1 MTAVRTSRAELGIL
15 LVGDVMLGR
24 GIDQILPHPGAP
36 DLREQVVHDAREYVA
51 LAEAVN
57 GPVPCPVDP
66 AYPWGDALGVLDDL
80 TPDVRI
86 LNLETGITR
95 SDDFAPGKAVH
106 YRMSPDNVACL
117 TAARPDVCVLANNHV
132 LDFGTRG
139 LADTLA
145 ALDDAGLSRAGAA
158 ATADEAAA
166 GAVIGS
172 GEHRVV
178 VVAVGTESSGVP
190 PGWAATEGRGG
201 VAFLPEL
208 SVRAADTVLARVQAE
223 RRPDDVTVV
232 SVHAGSNWG
241 YPVPRGYRRFAH
253 RLVDGGVDV
262 VHGHSSHHPRP
273 VEIYRGRP
281 ILYGC
286 GDLVNDY
293 EGIRGWEEYRS
304 DLRLLYLVTMDASS
318 HELVELR
325 MVPLRARR
333 LRLERAPADDVAWLR
348 RVLDRVGR
356 GHGTHVRPGPDDS
369 LVALPS

>member
-1 MTAVRTSRAELGIL
+1 MNARSDAARLRIL

-24 GIDQILPHPGAP
+24 GIDQILPRPGDP
-36 DLREQVVHDAREYVA
+36 ELRERAVHDAREYVA
-51 LAEAVN
+51 LAEAAN
-57 GPVPCPVDP
+57 GTVPWPVDP
-66 AYPWGDALGVLDDL
+66 VYPWGDALAVLDEL
-80 TPDVRI
+80 APDARI
-86 LNLETGITR
+86 LNLETSITR
-95 SDDFAPGKAVH
+95 SDDFAAGKAVH
-106 YRMSPDNVACL
+106 YRMSPDNLACL

-132 LDFGTRG
+132 LDFGRRG
-139 LADTLA
+139 LVETLA
-145 ALDDAGLSRAGAA
+145 TLDDAGLTHAGAGGSA
-158 ATADEAAA
+158 DDATAAAVAGVAA
-166 GAVIGS
+166 G
-172 GEHRVV
+172 RVV
-178 VVAVGTESSGVP
+178 LSAVGTESSGVP
-190 PGWAATEGRGG
+190 SGWAATAERGG

-208 SVRAADTVLARVQAE
+208 SVRAADSVLARVQADQC
-223 RRPDDVTVV
+223 PGDVTVV

-241 YPVPRGYRRFAH
+241 YPVPHGYRRFAR

-293 EGIRGWEEYRS
+293 EGIGGWDEYRS
-304 DLRLLYLVTMDASS
+304 ELRLLYLVTLDAGS

-333 LRLERAPADDVAWLR
+333 LRLERATAAEVDWLR
-348 RVLDRVGR
+348 RALDRVSR
-356 GHGTHVRPGPDDS
+356 AHDTVVLAGPDHS

>member
-1 MTAVRTSRAELGIL
+1 MTAALRIL

-24 GIDQILPHPGAP
+24 GIDQILPRPGAP
-36 DLREQVVHDAREYVA
+36 ELREQVVHDAREYVA

-57 GPVPCPVDP
+57 GAVPWPVDP
-66 AYPWGDALGVLDDL
+66 VYPWGDALAVLDELATDA
-80 TPDVRI
+80 RI
-86 LNLETGITR
+86 LNLETSITT
-95 SDDFAPGKAVH
+95 SDDFVPGKAVH
-106 YRMSPDNVACL
+106 YRMSPDNMACL
-117 TAARPDVCVLANNHV
+117 TAARPDVCVLANNHL
-132 LDFGTRG
+132 LDLGPRG

-145 ALDDAGLSRAGAA
+145 ALDGVGLRRAGAG
-158 ATADEAAA
+158 ATAAEATAPA
-166 GAVIGS
+166 VVGARERRILVA
-172 GEHRVV
+172 
-178 VVAVGTESSGVP
+178 AVGTESSGVP
-190 PGWAATEGRGG
+190 PGWAATAEHGG

-208 SVRAADTVLARVQAE
+208 SVGAADRVLAPVQAA
-223 RRPDDVTVV
+223 RRPGDVTVV

-293 EGIRGWEEYRS
+293 EGIRGWDEYRP
-304 DLRLLYLVTMDASS
+304 DLRLLYLVTLDAGS

-348 RVLDRVGR
+348 RVLDRVSR
-356 GHGTHVRPGPDDS
+356 DHGTVVRTGPDDG
-369 LVALPS
+369 LAAVPA